1 MIKHL
6 LVPAPELSYRENKL
20 HGDELVVGNTRVYTE
35 ANDEWL
41 TAGEVEQVLQ
51 ADPGTPLVM
60 FDEGVGHRFASV
72 NGWRPHY
79 ISDDGYPPPGAD
91 VCLTAHLWSDSSGGK
106 LLLFQLDC

>member
-6 LVPAPELSYRENKL
+6 LVAAPELSYRPNKL
-20 HGDELVVGNTRVYTE
+20 HGDELVVGTEHVYTE

-41 TAGEVEQVLQ
+41 TAAEVEQVLQ
-51 ADPGTPLVM
+51 ADPGTPLVL
-60 FDEGVGHRFASV
+60 FDGEVVHRFKSA
-72 NGWRPHY
+72 GTWKPHY

-91 VCLTAHLWSDSSGGK
+91 IGLLAHLWTDSSGST